1 MEAGDENKMKSEGVG
16 IFNSKKLFRLL
27 LLESNLA
34 VSTGP
39 TDPPLVI
46 SLLIP
51 PLLLFISKLKGVALL
66 LLLLLLGFDDRL
78 IAPYYIRYSA
88 HVSSR
93 RPEVRPAN

>member
-16 IFNSKKLFRLL
+16 IFNSEKLFRLL

-51 PLLLFISKLKGVALL
+51 PLLLFIRKLKDVAL

-88 HVSSR
+88 HVSSL